1 MSCINTPLNGLAY
14 DKCLAN
20 VGGIEAVYIAKFDD
34 VSAVT
39 LSGNTQPVVSE
50 ITMESGKT
58 FMGYHFREETGSL
71 TGTLNVSDN
80 GGRYYTNEAT
90 LVFDR
95 MEKQKHLEISVLASE
110 ASRVIVKDNNG
121 EYWLMSKDKPVYASA
136 NVAETSAG
144 YDDHNGYN
152 LTLSVRSQ
160 FMPLYVQASLLTGIL
175 AEPAGQGE

>member
-1 MSCINTPLNGLAY
+1 MSCIQTPLNGLAY

-39 LSGNTQPVVSE
+39 LTDSNEPAVSA
-50 ITMESGKT
+50 ITMSGDTK

-80 GGRYYTNEAT
+80 GGRYYTNEAN

-95 MEKQKHLEISVLASE
+95 MVRQKHLEISVLASE
-110 ASRVIVKDNNG
+110 ASSVLVKDNNG
-121 EYWLMSKDKPVYASA
+121 EWWLMSKDKPVYASA

-160 FMPLYVQASLLTGIL
+160 FMPLHVEASVAQGVIE
-175 AEPAGQGE
+175 EPAGE

>member
-1 MSCINTPLNGLAY
+1 MSCINTPLNGLVY

-34 VSAVT
+34 VSDVT
-39 LSGNTQPVVSE
+39 LTATNEPAVST
-50 ITMESGKT
+50 ITMDEGKK

-71 TGTLNVSDN
+71 TGTLTVSDN
-80 GGRYYTNEAT
+80 GGRYYTNEAA

-95 MEKQKHLEISVLASE
+95 MERKKHLEITVLASE
-110 ASRVIVKDNNG
+110 ASSVLVKDNNG

-136 NVAETSAG
+136 NVAETSTG

-152 LTLSVRSQ
+152 LTLGVRSQ
-160 FMPLYVQASLLTGIL
+160 FMPLHVPASVAEGVIE
-175 AEPAGQGE
+175 EPAGE

>member
-1 MSCINTPLNGLAY
+1 MGCLNSVISGLVY

-20 VGGIEAVYIAKFDD
+20 VGGIEAVYITNFEN

-39 LSGNTQPVVSE
+39 LTGEGEPAVSA
-50 ITMESGKT
+50 ITMSGDTK
-58 FMGYHFREETGSL
+58 FLGYHFREETGSL

-80 GGRYYTNEAT
+80 GGRYYTNEAN

-95 MEKQKHLEISVLASE
+95 MEKKKHLEISVLASE
-110 ASRVIVKDNNG
+110 ATSVLVKDNNG
-121 EYWLMSKDKPVYASA
+121 EWWLMSKDKPVYASA
-136 NVAETSAG
+136 NVAETNAG

-160 FMPLYVQASLLTGIL
+160 YMPLHVPATVAEGIID
-175 AEPAGQGE
+175 EPAS

>member
-1 MSCINTPLNGLAY
+1 MSCIQTPLNGLAY

-34 VSAVT
+34 VASVDLDPANDVEV
-39 LSGNTQPVVSE
+39 SG
-50 ITMESGKT
+50 ITMSGDTK

-80 GGRYYTNEAT
+80 GGRYYTNEAN

-95 MEKQKHLEISVLASE
+95 MEKKKHLEISVLASE
-110 ASRVIVKDNNG
+110 ASSVLVKDNNG
-121 EYWLMSKDKPVYASA
+121 EYWLMSKDKPAYASA

-160 FMPLYVQASLLTGIL
+160 TMPLRVPASVATGVIE
-175 AEPAGQGE
+175 EPAGE